1 MNAEMQ
7 ALYWRIQNNLNS
19 GLDAVSLLMPAADG
33 EPDTVMPTEVSYCS
47 RRSGAAAKQFD
58 VRWSDEDSDLFLSLL
73 DRVSNPE
80 DAEDDDG
87 MVLDINDGVVQGIVQ
102 LVALARF
109 KTPWPSDEL
118 VAGDINTVR
127 EELEIGD
134 LVAVHTRYGS
144 PMAIVVGQ
152 DSIDVTCILLED
164 IVREGRS
171 IVPDH
176 SVFVVNRCCVLPSA
190 FAESDSG
197 EAAVFH

>member
-7 ALYWRIQNNLNS
+7 PLYWRIQDNDNT
-19 GLDAVSLLMPAADG
+19 GLDAVSLLMPANDG
-33 EPDTVMPTEVSYCS
+33 EPATVMPTEVSFCS
-47 RRSGAAAKQFD
+47 RRSGNQAVD

-73 DRVSNPE
+73 ERVSGDHAE
-80 DAEDDDG
+80 EEDDS

-118 VAGDINTVR
+118 VADDINTVR
-127 EELEIGD
+127 EEIEIGD
-134 LVAVHTRYGS
+134 LVAVHTYYGC
-144 PMAIVVGQ
+144 PMAIVVGM

-164 IVREGRS
+164 IESDGHS
-171 IVPDH
+171 LVPDH
-176 SVFVVNRCCVLPSA
+176 SVFVVNRSCILPPA
-190 FAESDSG
+190 FAESDTG